1 MTLDEAIQSIEAL
14 DDTTAE
20 LLAWCD
26 ACLGSFPVEGTSTD
40 ELRYLAE
47 NLTNSNN

>member
-26 ACLGSFPVEGTSTD
+26 A
-40 ELRYLAE
+40 YLAE